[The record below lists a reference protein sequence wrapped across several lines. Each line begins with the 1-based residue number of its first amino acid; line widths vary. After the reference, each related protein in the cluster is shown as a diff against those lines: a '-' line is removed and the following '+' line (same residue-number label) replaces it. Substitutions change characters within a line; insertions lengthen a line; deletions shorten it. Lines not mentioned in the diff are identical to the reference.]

1 MDIIKSTGMFIFV
14 WRLHA
19 GSFHPSSLVGK
30 FIERGRRH
38 RAIGDGRC
46 LLFNGATTWST
57 NQNKKCGEGERM
69 KNGKNTFPSCNVN
82 TEVAF
87 LLFSVSLFFPSLK
100 RIEKVNIKKRTVMNR
115 NRVNRLN

>member
-1 MDIIKSTGMFIFV
+1 
-14 WRLHA
+14 
-19 GSFHPSSLVGK
+19 
-30 FIERGRRH
+30 
-38 RAIGDGRC
+38 
-46 LLFNGATTWST
+46 
-57 NQNKKCGEGERM
+57 M